1 MSSHIFSYFDFH
13 PDFTANS
20 GTTTDASSGN
30 FILQYLTGLTVN
42 VASSIST
49 SDITSSYSII
59 TQSYQLNSSLSYDI
73 LVMLESESYLT
84 LTENSSIHITPNVT
98 CKGDATTAIIYSL
111 ASYNSVMVPSW
122 ITIDSSNGNL
132 NVNTPSI
139 TSASDLAFYIKSTVS
154 GTANPTLKLINIRVN
169 KWAASNCNKCN
180 PADYMSWAEAVTWGN
195 GVLQTI
201 LNEQCDDGNTK
212 SDDGCSG
219 TCLIESGYYCVQL
232 PTNNVSYCTKTW
244 GNSHIDSGE
253 DCDDGNS
260 VLGDGWDAN
269 CKYEIGFKCHNYI
282 DKPSFWYPNWGDGIR
297 DTDPFNEQWDD
308 GNNMDLDGWSGDCKV
323 ETNYVCNSGVHG
335 DICKTIFSAPIIKNS
350 IFDSKLLQVTIEFDQ
365 IMLQQNLTSFD
376 LSVDI
381 SGPNSPYSVSWTT
394 TFDKAYFKI
403 NLSSTP
409 VLLGGVNEIVLVQLI
424 DVSKFKKWA

>member
-169 KWAASNCNKCN
+169 K
-180 PADYMSWAEAVTWGN
+180 
-195 GVLQTI
+195 
-201 LNEQCDDGNTK
+201 
-212 SDDGCSG
+212 
-219 TCLIESGYYCVQL
+219 
-232 PTNNVSYCTKTW
+232 
-244 GNSHIDSGE
+244 
-253 DCDDGNS
+253 
-260 VLGDGWDAN
+260 
-269 CKYEIGFKCHNYI
+269 
-282 DKPSFWYPNWGDGIR
+282 
-297 DTDPFNEQWDD
+297 
-308 GNNMDLDGWSGDCKV
+308 
-323 ETNYVCNSGVHG
+323 
-335 DICKTIFSAPIIKNS
+335 
-350 IFDSKLLQVTIEFDQ
+350 
-365 IMLQQNLTSFD
+365 
-376 LSVDI
+376 
-381 SGPNSPYSVSWTT
+381 
-394 TFDKAYFKI
+394 
-403 NLSSTP
+403 
-409 VLLGGVNEIVLVQLI
+409 
-424 DVSKFKKWA
+424 